1 LNSTKYK
8 VFLESRADKQL
19 RKLPLEDRER
29 VLARIQK
36 LKEGLLPELDVKK
49 LKGYK
54 DQYRLRVGEFRVLSN
69 FSRSAP
75 LLFMLYCP
83 ERRHIRNRASHIS
96 RKYRRFLPSW
106 LFAEFLNLS
115 LLLR

>member
-1 LNSTKYK
+1 MNSTKYK

-54 DQYRLRVGEFRVLSN
+54 DQYRLRVGEFRVL
-69 FSRSAP
+69 FE
-75 LLFMLYCP
+75 LQP
-83 ERRHIRNRASHIS
+83 ERTIIVYAVLP
-96 RKYRRFLPSW
+96 RKKAYQK
-106 LFAEFLNLS
+106 
-115 LLLR
+115 